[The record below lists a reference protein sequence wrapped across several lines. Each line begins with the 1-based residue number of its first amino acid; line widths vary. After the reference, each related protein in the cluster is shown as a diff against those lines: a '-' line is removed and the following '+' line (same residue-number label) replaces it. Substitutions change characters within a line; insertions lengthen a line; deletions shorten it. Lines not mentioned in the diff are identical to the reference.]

1 MKMSDHEL
9 ISTIQQAVSEAES
22 YVSKINKINYKL
34 NQAYNCEFNEDFP
47 YNQDASNVIST
58 DCFDVVESDMPSL
71 ARVFLSDAPVIHFK
85 AIRDNK
91 EEIAEAE
98 EKTKYAHWIISSQP
112 DSYRVRYNWLKDAEI
127 NKFGMVKYFIEETE
141 EVDEIVKEGLSELEV
156 AQVVETLAAGKN
168 GIVEVEPVEHE
179 MTGDGLFNVTFRVLV
194 RKKEI
199 HICNVPPESA
209 IISPNATSKHDAEI
223 IGDRISKTR
232 GQLLAEGYKKELID
246 KLPTQTNTTDLVKY
260 ARDKINS
267 DDNNNDI
274 ASWSNQLVEIK
285 DIYVL
290 VDYDN
295 DGIAERR
302 HIMISGNHIIVNEPF
317 NHVPYALMSSYL
329 VPHSLVGKSRVEVAY
344 PVQKQKTA
352 LKRAINDNAFM
363 VSNPRNVVHE
373 AVDYDDLLTVR
384 ENGIIRIDDPNILPQ
399 NAIYPLTVPYI
410 GDRLLQVVQSV
421 DQDRAQSLGTLLA
434 SQGLDADSIEKETAT
449 RFNGIRDDGQ
459 AKIELVA
466 RNYAETGFK
475 DLYEGIIWL
484 ASNYQDA
491 ETEIRVLGKELSVN
505 PQSWKYTHYTRAGVG
520 LGAGDNE
527 RLIDAYQGLYAL
539 QTQLKQQGSLLV
551 DDDKLYNTIKG
562 ILKGLGLHE
571 QGKFINNPQEPNEL
585 LKAQN
590 EQLNALVLQ
599 LQQQLQQVQ
608 NPLAEAEQVKQQAF
622 LIKAKADAELKAA
635 ELAEKQRQ
643 FEAKMQAE
651 KDKQINELAMKLTE
665 LEAKYNQQLNQEYRT
680 NKGDASV

>member
-1 MKMSDHEL
+1 
-9 ISTIQQAVSEAES
+9 
-22 YVSKINKINYKL
+22 
-34 NQAYNCEFNEDFP
+34 
-47 YNQDASNVIST
+47 
-58 DCFDVVESDMPSL
+58 
-71 ARVFLSDAPVIHFK
+71 
-85 AIRDNK
+85 
-91 EEIAEAE
+91 
-98 EKTKYAHWIISSQP
+98 
-112 DSYRVRYNWLKDAEI
+112 
-127 NKFGMVKYFIEETE
+127 
-141 EVDEIVKEGLSELEV
+141 
-156 AQVVETLAAGKN
+156 
-168 GIVEVEPVEHE
+168 
-179 MTGDGLFNVTFRVLV
+179 
-194 RKKEI
+194 
-199 HICNVPPESA
+199 
-209 IISPNATSKHDAEI
+209 
-223 IGDRISKTR
+223 
-232 GQLLAEGYKKELID
+232 
-246 KLPTQTNTTDLVKY
+246 
-260 ARDKINS
+260 
-267 DDNNNDI
+267 
-274 ASWSNQLVEIK
+274 VEIK